1 MKVSEILA
9 GSTKAYPSIEIV
21 PPLRGITKD
30 ELLESIAPFMEFS
43 PKYINVTSHRD
54 EFEYR
59 EEADGSFS
67 RHLLRNRINE
77 TTVCAAIM
85 SKYDVEV
92 VPHLICGG
100 STKEEIESKLDNL
113 EFLGINNIVAL
124 RGDSM
129 TGEKRFTP
137 TPGGY
142 SFASELVEGIR
153 SYQGSAGYKRKRGMD
168 SSTSLGMTEGGNGMT
183 EGGNGKTERGN
194 GMTEKELGRGKRLA
208 EERFFCIG
216 VGAYPEKHFEA
227 ANIETD
233 ILNLKRKV
241 DAGADYIITQMFF
254 DNKVYYDFVEKCRA
268 AGITVPIVPGLKPL
282 STARQI
288 SVLPEAFSLDIP
300 LELTGEIEK
309 HRNDKEAVY
318 RIGTEWCTM
327 QCKDLLKHGVPAVHF
342 YTMGKS
348 RNITDILRECF

>member
-9 GSTKAYPSIEIV
+9 NSTKAFPSLEIV
-21 PPLRGITKD
+21 PPLRGLTKE

-43 PKYINVTSHRD
+43 PKYINVTCHRD

-67 RHLLRNRINE
+67 RHLVRNRISE

-85 SKYDVEV
+85 SKYDIEV

-100 STKEEIESKLDNL
+100 NTVEEIESRLDNL
-113 EFLGINNIVAL
+113 AFLGINNLVAL

-129 TGEKRFTP
+129 TGEKRFSP

-142 SFASELVEGIR
+142 RYANELVEGIR
-153 SYQGSAGYKRKRGMD
+153 NYQGSSAYRRSRGLETD
-168 SSTSLGMTEGGNGMT
+168 D
-183 EGGNGKTERGN
+183 RY
-194 GMTEKELGRGKRLA
+194 
-208 EERFFCIG
+208 FCIG

-227 ANIETD
+227 PNIETD
-233 ILNLKRKV
+233 IANLKKKV
-241 DAGADYIITQMFF
+241 DAGADYVITQMFF
-254 DNKVYYDFVEKCRA
+254 DNQVYYDFVERCRK
-268 AGITVPIVPGLKPL
+268 AGITVLIIPGLKPL
-282 STARQI
+282 STYRQL

-300 LELTGEIEK
+300 LELTEMLTK
-309 HRNDKEAVY
+309 AKDDKEAVY
-318 RIGTEWCTM
+318 RIGTEWCTQ
-327 QCKDLLKHGVPAVHF
+327 QCKDLLRHGVPAVHF

-348 RNITDILRECF
+348 KNITEILKECF

>member
-9 GSTKAYPSIEIV
+9 ASTKAYPSIEIV

-67 RHLLRNRINE
+67 RHLVRNRISE

-85 SKYDVEV
+85 SRYDVEV

-100 STKEEIESKLDNL
+100 STKEEIESRLDNL
-113 EFLGINNIVAL
+113 EFLGISNIVAL

-137 TPGGY
+137 TLGGY
-142 SFASELVEGIR
+142 RYASELVEGIR
-153 SYQGSAGYKRKRGMD
+153 KYQGSAVYKRKRGVD
-168 SSTSLGMTEGGNGMT
+168 SSASLGMTGKGEGI
-183 EGGNGKTERGN
+183 
-194 GMTEKELGRGKRLA
+194 A

-233 ILNLKRKV
+233 ILNLKKKV

-268 AGITVPIVPGLKPL
+268 AGIMVPIIPGLKPI
-282 STARQI
+282 STARQV
-288 SVLPEAFSLDIP
+288 SLLPESFSLDIP
-300 LELTGEIEK
+300 VELTEEIGR
-309 HRNDKEAVY
+309 HSYDKEDVY

-348 RNITDILRECF
+348 KNITDILRECF

>member
-1 MKVSEILA
+1 MKVSEILNA
-9 GSTKAYPSIEIV
+9 STKAFPSIEIV
-21 PPLRGITKD
+21 PPMRGITKT

-67 RHLLRNRINE
+67 KHLIRNRINE

-100 STKEEIESKLDNL
+100 STIEEVESKLDNL
-113 EFLGINNIVAL
+113 SFMGINNIVAL

-129 TGEKRFTP
+129 SGEKRFTP

-142 SFASELVEGIR
+142 RYASELVEGIR
-153 SYQGSAGYKRKRGMD
+153 SYQGSNTYRR
-168 SSTSLGMTEGGNGMT
+168 
-183 EGGNGKTERGN
+183 ERGLE
-194 GMTEKELGRGKRLA
+194 TDDRY
-208 EERFFCIG
+208 FCIG

-227 ANIETD
+227 PNLETD
-233 ILNLKRKV
+233 IANLKRKV
-241 DAGADYIITQMFF
+241 DAGADYVITQMFF
-254 DNKVYYDFVEKCRA
+254 DNQVYYDFVEKCRA
-268 AGITVPIVPGLKPL
+268 AGINVPIIPGLKPL
-282 STARQI
+282 STARQV

-300 LELTGEIEK
+300 LELTQEIAK
-309 HRNDKEAVY
+309 AGNNKAAVY
-318 RIGTEWCTM
+318 QIGTEWCAM
-327 QCKDLLKHGVPAVHF
+327 QCKDLIAHGVPAVHF

-348 RNITDILRECF
+348 ENITRILQDCF

>member
-1 MKVSEILA
+1 MKVSEILNA
-9 GSTKAYPSIEIV
+9 STKAFPSIEIV
-21 PPLRGITKD
+21 PPMRGITKT

-67 RHLLRNRINE
+67 RHLIRNRINE
-77 TTVCAAIM
+77 ATVCAAIM

-100 STKEEIESKLDNL
+100 STVEEIESKLDNL
-113 EFLGINNIVAL
+113 AFMGINNLVAL

-129 TGEKRFTP
+129 SGEKRFTP

-142 SFASELVEGIR
+142 RYASELVEGIR
-153 SYQGSAGYKRKRGMD
+153 SYQGSNTYRR
-168 SSTSLGMTEGGNGMT
+168 
-183 EGGNGKTERGN
+183 ERGLE
-194 GMTEKELGRGKRLA
+194 TDDRY
-208 EERFFCIG
+208 FCIG

-227 ANIETD
+227 PNLETD
-233 ILNLKRKV
+233 IENLKRKV
-241 DAGADYIITQMFF
+241 DAGADYVITQMFF
-254 DNKVYYDFVEKCRA
+254 DNQVYYDFVEKCRA
-268 AGITVPIVPGLKPL
+268 AGINVPIIPGLKPL
-282 STARQI
+282 STARQV

-300 LELTGEIEK
+300 LELTQEIAK
-309 HRNDKEAVY
+309 AGNNKAAVY
-318 RIGTEWCTM
+318 QIGTEWCAM
-327 QCKDLLKHGVPAVHF
+327 QCKDLIAHGVPAVHF

-348 RNITDILRECF
+348 DNITRILQECF

>member
-1 MKVSEILA
+1 MKVSEILTQ
-9 GSTKAYPSIEIV
+9 STKAFPSIEIV
-21 PPLRGITKD
+21 PPLRGITKN
-30 ELLESIAPFMEFS
+30 ELLESIAPFMEFK

-67 RHLLRNRINE
+67 KHLVRNRISE

-85 SKYDVEV
+85 SEYDIEV

-100 STKEEIESKLDNL
+100 NTVEEIQSRLDNL
-113 EFLGINNIVAL
+113 AFLGINNIVAL

-129 TGEKRFTP
+129 TGEKRFSP

-142 SFASELVEGIR
+142 KYANELVEGIR
-153 SYQGSAGYKRKRGMD
+153 SYQGSSSYRRSRGLETD
-168 SSTSLGMTEGGNGMT
+168 D
-183 EGGNGKTERGN
+183 RY
-194 GMTEKELGRGKRLA
+194 
-208 EERFFCIG
+208 FCIG

-227 ANIETD
+227 PNIETD
-233 ILNLKRKV
+233 IANLKKKV

-254 DNKVYYDFVEKCRA
+254 DNQVYYDFVDKCRA
-268 AGITVPIVPGLKPL
+268 AGITIPIIPGLKPI
-282 STARQI
+282 STAKQI

-300 LELTGEIEK
+300 LELTQEIAK
-309 HRNDKEAVY
+309 AGDNRDKVY
-318 RIGTEWCTM
+318 QIGTEWCTA
-327 QCKDLLKHGVPAVHF
+327 QCKDLIAHGAPAVHF

-348 RNITDILRECF
+348 GNIVNILRECF

>member
-1 MKVSEILA
+1 MKVSEILS
-9 GSTKAYPSIEIV
+9 GSSKAYPSIEIV
-21 PPLRGITKD
+21 PPLRGITKE

-100 STKEEIESKLDNL
+100 STKEEIESRLDNL
-113 EFLGINNIVAL
+113 AFLGINNIVAL

-129 TGEKRFTP
+129 AGEKRFTP

-142 SFASELVEGIR
+142 RYASELVEGIR
-153 SYQGSAGYKRKRGMD
+153 AYQGSNSYRRSRGLEAD
-168 SSTSLGMTEGGNGMT
+168 D
-183 EGGNGKTERGN
+183 
-194 GMTEKELGRGKRLA
+194 
-208 EERFFCIG
+208 RFFCIG

-233 ILNLKRKV
+233 ILNLKKKV

-254 DNKVYYDFVEKCRA
+254 DNQVYYNFVEKCRA
-268 AGITVPIVPGLKPL
+268 AGITVPIIPGLKPL

-300 LELTGEIEK
+300 LELTDEIEK
-309 HRNDKEAVY
+309 HKDEKEAVY
-318 RIGTEWCTM
+318 QIGTEWCTA
-327 QCKDLLKHGVPAVHF
+327 QCKDLLKNNVPAVHF

>member
-9 GSTKAYPSIEIV
+9 NSKKAFPSLEIV
-21 PPLRGITKD
+21 PPLRGLTKE

-67 RHLLRNRINE
+67 RHLVRNRISE

-100 STKEEIESKLDNL
+100 NTVDEIQSRLDNL
-113 EFLGINNIVAL
+113 AFLGINNLVAL

-129 TGEKRFTP
+129 TGEKRFSP

-142 SFASELVEGIR
+142 RYANELVEGIR
-153 SYQGSAGYKRKRGMD
+153 NYQGSNVYRRSRGLETD
-168 SSTSLGMTEGGNGMT
+168 D
-183 EGGNGKTERGN
+183 RY
-194 GMTEKELGRGKRLA
+194 
-208 EERFFCIG
+208 FCIG

-227 ANIETD
+227 PNIETD

-241 DAGADYIITQMFF
+241 DAGADYVITQMFF
-254 DNKVYYDFVEKCRA
+254 DNQVYYDFVDRCRQ
-268 AGITVPIVPGLKPL
+268 AGITVPIIPGLKPL
-282 STARQI
+282 STYKQL

-300 LELTGEIEK
+300 LELTEMMTK
-309 HRNDKEAVY
+309 AKDDKEAIY
-318 RIGTEWCTM
+318 RIGTEWCTQ
-327 QCKDLLKHGVPAVHF
+327 QCKDLIRHGVPAVHF

-348 RNITDILRECF
+348 RNITEILRECF

>member
-9 GSTKAYPSIEIV
+9 SSTKAFPSLEIV

-30 ELLESIAPFMEFS
+30 ELLESIAPFMEFK

-54 EFEYR
+54 EFEFR
-59 EEADGSFS
+59 QEADGSFS
-67 RHLLRNRINE
+67 RHLVRNRISE

-85 SKYDVEV
+85 SRYDIDV

-100 STKEEIESKLDNL
+100 NTAEEIESRLDNL
-113 EFLGINNIVAL
+113 AFLGINNILAL

-142 SFASELVEGIR
+142 RYASELVEGIR
-153 SYQGSAGYKRKRGMD
+153 SYQGSSAYRRSKGLD
-168 SSTSLGMTEGGNGMT
+168 T
-183 EGGNGKTERGN
+183 
-194 GMTEKELGRGKRLA
+194 

-227 ANIETD
+227 PNIETD
-233 ILNLKRKV
+233 IANLKKKV

-254 DNKVYYDFVEKCRA
+254 DNKVYYDFVGRCRA
-268 AGITVPIVPGLKPL
+268 AGINVPIIPGLKPL
-282 STARQI
+282 STYRQI
-288 SVLPEAFSLDIP
+288 STLPEAFSLDIP
-300 LELTGEIEK
+300 LELTEAMKDAAE
-309 HRNDKEAVY
+309 DKEAAY
-318 RIGTEWCTM
+318 GIGTEWCAM
-327 QCKDLLKHGVPAVHF
+327 QCKDLIRNGVPAVHF
-342 YTMGKS
+342 YTMGKTE
-348 RNITDILRECF
+348 NIVNILKECF

>member
-59 EEADGSFS
+59 EEEDGSFS

-129 TGEKRFTP
+129 TGEKRFMP

-142 SFASELVEGIR
+142 RYASELVEGIR

-168 SSTSLGMTEGGNGMT
+168 SSTSLGMTERGLGMT
-183 EGGNGKTERGN
+183 ERGE
-194 GMTEKELGRGKRLA
+194 GYA
-208 EERFFCIG
+208 EDRFFCIG

-268 AGITVPIVPGLKPL
+268 AGITVPIIPGLKPL

>member
-9 GSTKAYPSIEIV
+9 GSHKAFPSIEIV

-30 ELLESIAPFMEFS
+30 ELLDSIAPFMEFK

-59 EEADGSFS
+59 EAEDGTFS
-67 RHLLRNRINE
+67 RHLIRNRISE

-100 STKEEIESKLDNL
+100 NTKEEIESRLDNL
-113 EFLGINNIVAL
+113 AFMGINNIVAL

-129 TGEKRFTP
+129 TGEKRFSP

-142 SFASELVEGIR
+142 SYASELVEGIR
-153 SYQGSAGYKRKRGMD
+153 SYQGSNAYRRSRGLQTD
-168 SSTSLGMTEGGNGMT
+168 D
-183 EGGNGKTERGN
+183 RY
-194 GMTEKELGRGKRLA
+194 
-208 EERFFCIG
+208 FCIG
-216 VGAYPEKHFEA
+216 VGGYPEKHFEA

-233 ILNLKRKV
+233 ILNLKKKV

-254 DNKVYYDFVEKCRA
+254 DNKVYYDFVDRCRA
-268 AGITVPIVPGLKPL
+268 AGITVPIIPGLKPI
-282 STARQI
+282 STPKQLTT
-288 SVLPEAFSLDIP
+288 LPEAFSLDIP
-300 LELTGEIEK
+300 VELTDAISK
-309 HRNDKEAVY
+309 VKNDKDAVY
-318 RIGTEWCTM
+318 QIGREWCTM
-327 QCKDLLKHGVPAVHF
+327 QCKDLIANGVPAVHF

-348 RNITDILRECF
+348 ENITQILRECF